1 MLKTVEISRAQKTK
15 GVAVTYRAG
24 ENDNFGTCPS
34 TCELNPSGC
43 GASKVDQD
51 YLDAVSD
58 AVPHKGVAFTYSH
71 FSPLYWAKKLK
82 PGKTVIN
89 YSAKTVELAARY
101 VKQNIPTVCAV
112 PLDFWEGKKSRA
124 VDGVNVVRCPAEYRE
139 NFGCNQCGA
148 GDPLCAQLKR
158 RYAVGFT
165 AHGVHKKKA
174 ANPDEAGGCYAT
186 GGNVLIHWTHTADQN
201 QEETDGDKL
210 RRFAKSLAPRTI
222 LRHHIAGD
230 IGAS

>member
-24 ENDNFGTCPS
+24 ENDNFGTCPA

-51 YLDAVSD
+51 YLDAVVDS
-58 AVPHKGVAFTYSH
+58 VPHKGVAFTYSH
-71 FSPLYWAKKLK
+71 FSPIHWIKKLQA
-82 PGKTVIN
+82 GKTVIN
-89 YSAKTVELAARY
+89 YSAKTAAMAAKY
-101 VKQNIPTVCAV
+101 VRMKVPTVCAV

-186 GGNVLIHWTHTADQN
+186 GGNVLIHWTHTADQD
-201 QEETDGDKL
+201 QDETDGDRL

-230 IGAS
+230 IGAN

>member
-24 ENDNFGTCPS
+24 ENDNFGTCPA

-43 GASKVDQD
+43 GASKVDPD
-51 YLDAVSD
+51 YLDAVID

-71 FSPLYWAKKLK
+71 FNPLYWAKKLK

-89 YSAKTVELAARY
+89 YSAKTSELAARY

-112 PLDFWEGKKSRA
+112 SLDVWQGKKSRA
-124 VDGVNVVRCPAEYRE
+124 VDDVKIVRCPAEYRD

-158 RYAVGFT
+158 NYAVGFT

-174 ANPDEAGGCYAT
+174 ANPDDPGGCYAT
-186 GGNVLIHWTHTADQN
+186 GGNVLLHWMDTAKQN